1 MTHLLD
7 SIACFISLESQD
19 NKVRRA
25 VQESISGN
33 LLALPFRFLTDAFAK
48 LGKPG
53 LARFGTLMQKLAF
66 LVTAVMIFSLWLP
79 VFASDKEILA
89 VISLLSLFLY
99 IGGSILGGSEKRQ
112 ISSIDAIVIL
122 FLGVNVVAAFAS
134 RYFEPSLKGLA
145 KLVVYVSSYFLF
157 SAVANTPR
165 RRLILLTAAVAGGLI
180 AAVYGL
186 YQYKIGVAPLATW
199 EDPSVETQATRIYST
214 LGNPNLLAGYLI
226 PLVSISGSMFIAS
239 IDARR
244 WIYSVIT
251 APVCLILIAATVLTG
266 SRGGFMGIAVALAT
280 LFLISSGWCWQKYP
294 KSRPVIISLAVVLP
308 LIAGACVF
316 LVPSMQQR
324 VTSIFSGWQH
334 SSNAFR
340 LHVYESSLQMFKD
353 NWWIGVGTGNQA
365 FRNAYG
371 LYMNSRF
378 DALGTYCVPLEI
390 AVEAGIFAL
399 TTFAIFFVSLL
410 GRAHIAFYSKTIGW
424 ERWLCVGI
432 ASALFGIA
440 AMGFVDTVFYRPQI
454 HFIFWLLAGT
464 LVTASLQ
471 SGAQKNQFDSPDI
484 GS

>member
-1 MTHLLD
+1 MIQFLD
-7 SIACFISLESQD
+7 SISCLISLESQD
-19 NKVRRA
+19 NKLRKA
-25 VQESISGN
+25 LQESFSGN
-33 LLALPFRFLTDAFAK
+33 VLALPFRLLSDAFAK
-48 LGKPG
+48 MGKPE
-53 LARFGTLMQKLAF
+53 LAKFGTRLQKLAF
-66 LVTAVMIFSLWLP
+66 LITALMIFSLWLP

-89 VISLLSLFLY
+89 VVSVLALFLY

-112 ISSIDAIVIL
+112 VSACDAVVVL
-122 FLGVNVVAAFAS
+122 FLCINVVAAFAS

-157 SAVANTPR
+157 SAVANTPK
-165 RRLILLTAAVAGGLI
+165 RRLTLMIAAVAGGLI

-199 EDPSVETQATRIYST
+199 EDPSVESQATRIYST

-226 PLVSISGSMFIAS
+226 PLVSISGSMLIAS
-239 IDARR
+239 IDARK
-244 WIYSVIT
+244 WLYAIIS

-266 SRGGFMGIAVALAT
+266 SRGGFMGVAVALAA
-280 LFLISSGWCWQKYP
+280 LFLISSLWCWSNYP
-294 KSRPVIISLAVVLP
+294 KTRPVVLGLAVVLP

-324 VTSIFSGWQH
+324 VVSIFAGWQH

-340 LHVYESSLQMFKD
+340 LHVYESSVQMFKD

-365 FRNAYG
+365 FRRAYG

-399 TTFAIFFVSLL
+399 TAFVVFFVALL
-410 GRAHIAFYSKTIGW
+410 GRAHIAFYSKSIGW
-424 ERWLCVGI
+424 ERWLCAGM

-440 AMGFVDTVFYRPQI
+440 AMGFVDTVFYRPQV

-464 LVTASLQ
+464 LVTVSIQ
-471 SGAQKNQFDSPDI
+471 SSARKSGDDSI
-484 GS
+484 